1 MVDKYNSTA
10 DTPYLA
16 RDAKTVG
23 AGGPDVIEVQDVGE
37 EIQLGD
43 QLDEVNVE
51 IIEDG
56 SAIVGEQEEMVAES
70 FTSNL
75 AEILD
80 DDLQGEISSDL
91 LEQFENDKSTRSDWE
106 LAYRNGLDL
115 LGFKYTERTRPFRG
129 ASSVTHPMLA
139 QAVTQFQAMAYVEL
153 LPSDGP
159 VRTQVVGAT
168 STEMQQAA
176 ERVKEYMNYEIVHV
190 MEDYNPEMDQLLFHL
205 PLAGSAFKKVYYDT
219 TMGRAT
225 AKFVQ
230 ADDVVIN
237 YGASDIDS
245 CGRLTQIV
253 SMSFNDV
260 RKQQV
265 SGFYKDIEIS
275 PTSTPSN
282 HDNGL
287 QEKMDELEGV
297 STGNYA
303 MNDMVEL
310 LEMHVDLDIEG
321 YEDINP
327 KTGEPSGIKLPY
339 IVTIDKGSSK
349 ILSIYRN
356 YNEGDPLKR
365 KNHYFVHYKFMPGL
379 GFYGFGL
386 IHMIGGLS
394 RTATTA
400 LRQLLDAGTLSNLPA
415 GFKARGI
422 RIRDDAQ
429 PLQPG
434 EFRDID
440 APNGN
445 IREGLM
451 PLPYKGPDQVLYQL
465 LGFCVNAGQQFAAVA
480 DMQLS
485 EIGASQTPVGT
496 TMALMERGT
505 KVMSAIHKR
514 LHYAQKKEFRLLAK
528 IFKNVLPPVYPF
540 NVSGGPR
547 EIKLLDF
554 QDNIDILPVS
564 DPNIFSMSQRV
575 TLAQSELQL
584 AQSNPQMHNLYEAY
598 RRMYL
603 ALGVK
608 DIEQI
613 LPIPPQPQPMNPA
626 QEHSIVLLGK
636 PLKVF
641 PDQNHEL
648 HIKAHRLFISSP
660 VARQNPMVITML
672 ISHINDHVSYLAQRT
687 VDEAMLAEAQKLK
700 EEFGEQIPPEM
711 IQQLEAQRAVAIDNE
726 IVKITEQM
734 VAEEAEAMADVN
746 MDPLVMLKQQ
756 ELALKAQSLEQ
767 NAAESGEQMALRE
780 NQFDQKVKMDELK
793 LNAQYD
799 IANLRA
805 GVAQDRN
812 DLNQQKIIL
821 DAQKNN
827 NENVG

>member
-1 MVDKYNSTA
+1 
-10 DTPYLA
+10 
-16 RDAKTVG
+16 
-23 AGGPDVIEVQDVGE
+23 
-37 EIQLGD
+37 
-43 QLDEVNVE
+43 
-51 IIEDG
+51 
-56 SAIVGEQEEMVAES
+56 
-70 FTSNL
+70 
-75 AEILD
+75 
-80 DDLQGEISSDL
+80 
-91 LEQFENDKSTRSDWE
+91 
-106 LAYRNGLDL
+106 
-115 LGFKYTERTRPFRG
+115 
-129 ASSVTHPMLA
+129 
-139 QAVTQFQAMAYVEL
+139 
-153 LPSDGP
+153 
-159 VRTQVVGAT
+159 
-168 STEMQQAA
+168 
-176 ERVKEYMNYEIVHV
+176 
-190 MEDYNPEMDQLLFHL
+190 
-205 PLAGSAFKKVYYDT
+205 
-219 TMGRAT
+219 
-225 AKFVQ
+225 
-230 ADDVVIN
+230 
-237 YGASDIDS
+237 
-245 CGRLTQIV
+245 
-253 SMSFNDV
+253 
-260 RKQQV
+260 
-265 SGFYKDIEIS
+265 
-275 PTSTPSN
+275 
-282 HDNGL
+282 
-287 QEKMDELEGV
+287 
-297 STGNYA
+297 
-303 MNDMVEL
+303 
-310 LEMHVDLDIEG
+310 
-321 YEDINP
+321 
-327 KTGEPSGIKLPY
+327 
-339 IVTIDKGSSK
+339 
-349 ILSIYRN
+349 
-356 YNEGDPLKR
+356 
-365 KNHYFVHYKFMPGL
+365 
-379 GFYGFGL
+379 
-386 IHMIGGLS
+386 MIGGLS

-660 VARQNPMVITML
+660 VARQNPMVVTML

-700 EEFGEQIPPEM
+700 EEYGEQIPPEV
-711 IQQLEAQRAVAIDNE
+711 IKQLEAQRAIAIDTE

-812 DLNQQKIIL
+812 ALNEQKIIL
-821 DAQKNN
+821 DAQKKN